1 MKYLFRKYEFT
12 TEAEARA
19 AIDALG
25 TATDMEGNEVPTHRH
40 TIAMLGHIVT
50 TAATYNDDGEG
61 NVTELT
67 PAVLADNYS
76 VDVLW
81 RDGVVADWDAN
92 IVWPDPVGVHS
103 FGNSEA
109 NAEYTATLY
118 ALFPDRVPVIDN
130 DLND

>member
-40 TIAMLGHIVT
+40 TIATLGHIVT
-50 TAATYNDDGEG
+50 TPATYDEEGEG